1 MTEVLAPKL
10 NDEMEARAERYVD
23 AFDLLKEERQILEHL
38 YEPLRKALVA
48 SNETAK
54 KLTFVCRIGL
64 DIPRQASLAM
74 KPLDRR
80 RSLFRDQ
87 GDLELALK
95 SLTSAMTPR

>member
-1 MTEVLAPKL
+1 
-10 NDEMEARAERYVD
+10 
-23 AFDLLKEERQILEHL
+23 
-38 YEPLRKALVA
+38 
-48 SNETAK
+48 
-54 KLTFVCRIGL
+54 
-64 DIPRQASLAM
+64 M